1 MKVRFILFILLTFS
15 LGGCVKNSEHPVP
28 NLPFDITIDLA
39 LPSYN
44 SLIGVSGWAYVN
56 VGSKGVI
63 VYRRGIDEFIA
74 FDRHSPADING
85 ECDYPLFPDNNNYLV
100 LKDSCNNA
108 TFSLYVKRKAKSV
121 NLSSIHLENLGAL
134 LLDFNVFP
142 KSIAINGAIVDEKS
156 INHWS
161 NIFEN
166 INNDVNI
173 II

>member
-1 MKVRFILFILLTFS
+1 MKVRFILFMLLTFS

-39 LPSYN
+39 LPSYS

-85 ECDYPLFPDNNNYLV
+85 DCQFPLFPDINNYLM

-108 TFSLYVKRKAKSV
+108 TFSLYDGS
-121 NLSSIHLENLGAL
+121 
-134 LLDFNVFP
+134 
-142 KSIAINGAIVDEKS
+142 AITGSEYGLRQYQTVWDGNQGLRIY
-156 INHWS
+156 N
-161 NIFEN
+161 
-166 INNDVNI
+166 
-173 II
+173 